1 MTCNRMR
8 IVKLVLLCAAVLMLA
23 GTVTAVAGNKL
34 GDVDSDG
41 TVTINDVTAIQMA
54 LAELPINGECSTWAA
69 DVDGNG
75 DVEISDA
82 TLIQMW
88 IAGTTMPYSI
98 GAEPTEPPTEPPTQR
113 PTDADGWGRDVFQP

>member
-54 LAELPINGECSTWAA
+54 LAESPINGHSDSDVDSGNDDAVFDRCRANGTSDRTPDTAA
-69 DVDGNG
+69 DRCRR
-75 DVEISDA
+75 
-82 TLIQMW
+82 L
-88 IAGTTMPYSI
+88 GT
-98 GAEPTEPPTEPPTQR
+98 
-113 PTDADGWGRDVFQP
+113 